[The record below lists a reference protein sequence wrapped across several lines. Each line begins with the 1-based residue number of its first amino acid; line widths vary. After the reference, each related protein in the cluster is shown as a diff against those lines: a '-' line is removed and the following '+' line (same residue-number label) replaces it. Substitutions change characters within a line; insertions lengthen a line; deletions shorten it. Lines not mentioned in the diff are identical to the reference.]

1 MAKYPTKCQYCGGP
15 MPPPALT
22 GRPRSF
28 CSAAC
33 RSAAERYRVSQQYI
47 EKQRR
52 EQEDADR
59 AAARR
64 QAAADKKQ
72 LKERERI
79 LKAGGY
85 DAGMLLWEMAY
96 NESLDKGGPGL
107 CQWQDEDTEGTQG
120 PEHPYLPRQCFR
132 PQEEDWDVYCRHH
145 NQVLNAEQAQR
156 KGEQPPP
163 PPPEPP
169 EEPGPWTPL
178 VVG

>member
-1 MAKYPTKCQYCGGP
+1 MPKYPTKCQYCRGP

-33 RSAAERYRVSQQYI
+33 RSAAERYRVSQQYL

-52 EQEDADR
+52 EQEEQER

-64 QAAADKKQ
+64 LAAADKKR

-79 LKAGGY
+79 LKTGGY

-96 NESLDKGGPGL
+96 NESLDKGGRGL
-107 CQWQDEDTEGTQG
+107 CQWQDEDPNQEG
-120 PEHPYLPRQCFR
+120 HHYLPRQCFR
-132 PQEEDWDVYCRHH
+132 PEEQVYCAHH
-145 NQVLNAEQAQR
+145 NKVLRERTAKRKAEQA
-156 KGEQPPP
+156 EPPP
-163 PPPEPP
+163 PPKPP